1 MNQDLL
7 AIGPED
13 PTLKER
19 LTSLLDDVPCLSA
32 RSPRDSN
39 GHGGDEHRPW
49 VVPVLLRR
57 REPNLLKPE
66 ATHLDG
72 RATSRG
78 LQGRW
83 LSKKPE
89 DLHGFTMIYHPIH
102 GHFNHQLKGIIM
114 INQRIQRI

>member
-66 ATHLDG
+66 ATQLDG

-83 LSKKPE
+83 LSKKNG
-89 DLHGFTMIYHPIH
+89 GFTWIYHDLPPNTWPFLITS
-102 GHFNHQLKGIIM
+102 
-114 INQRIQRI
+114 